1 MTPLNP
7 IKQPDTQLR
16 VLAIL
21 VGAGFAVL
29 LAGLWYVQ
37 VFSSK
42 KFAESLED
50 QAVRSVRIPAV
61 RGKILD
67 RNGQAFA
74 ENRPTYNVELY
85 LAELGKHFHAEYLR
99 LRPAGARLT
108 RGEREQLEWT
118 ARYNVVSNITAQVGD
133 WLQQPQVIDQ
143 RKFQRHYNEVR
154 ALPISLLQNLNAV
167 QVARFAERPGV
178 FPGLDLEIQP
188 LRVYPHGSLAAHVL
202 GSLTRD
208 DSSQEEEDAFYH
220 YRLPDWKGQTGME
233 GVFDGQLRGTAGTK
247 SMTVNRLGYRQQETV
262 LRAPEPGD
270 NLVLTLD
277 FKLQRAVEAA
287 LVTPMFGAQTRG
299 AAVVLDAQN
308 GDVLAMASAP
318 SFEPAEFMGRI
329 TAERWTN
336 VLNHPVQKPM
346 LNRATQENYHPG
358 SILKMLTGLAALE
371 MGRLDPQEVYH
382 VEPDPSRPGKG
393 CYHLGNRKIEDTVAA
408 GPYNFKKA
416 LMHSSNAYFIHH
428 ALKPGVLQKAIML
441 GEKFHLGERTGILP
455 RQETAGE
462 FPDQTDLVRRW
473 QPGDTANLAIGQGK
487 VSVSPLQ
494 MAVMIA
500 AIANGGKVYWP
511 RLVLKLAPSDPL
523 PGDKVSEFPV
533 KLRDEL
539 GVKRE
544 HLQLIHEA
552 MLADTEEAGGTGTA
566 AVVDGLKIGGKTG
579 TAEIERAGRV
589 ADKTTWFASFA
600 PVGQPKWAVVVMVE
614 SGASGG
620 KTCAPIAKKI
630 YEALLAREREGGQR
644 QTPRLASLN

>member
-1 MTPLNP
+1 MVPVNP

-16 VLAIL
+16 VLGLLI
-21 VGAGFAVL
+21 GAGFCVL
-29 LAGLWYVQ
+29 LAGLWFVQ

-42 KFAESLED
+42 KFADSLED

-61 RGKILD
+61 RGKIHD
-67 RNGQAFA
+67 RNGQPFA
-74 ENRPTYNVELY
+74 ENRPSYNVELY
-85 LAELGKHFHAEYLR
+85 LAELGRHFHAEYMR

-108 RGEREQLEWT
+108 RAERESLEWA

-154 ALPISLLQNLNAV
+154 ALPISILQNLNAV

-220 YRLPDWKGQTGME
+220 YRLPDWKGVTGME
-233 GVFDGQLRGTAGTK
+233 GIFDGPMRGAAGTK

-287 LVTPMFGAQTRG
+287 LVTSLFGTQTRG
-299 AAVVLDAQN
+299 AAVVLDVQT

-329 TAERWTN
+329 STERWTN
-336 VLNHPVQKPM
+336 VLNHPVQRPM

-358 SILKMLTGLAALE
+358 SILKLLTALAALE
-371 MGRLDPQEVYH
+371 MEKLDPKEIFN
-382 VEPDPSRPGKG
+382 VEPDPARPGKG
-393 CYHLGNRKIEDTVAA
+393 CIHVGNRKIKDTVAH
-408 GPYNFKKA
+408 GPYNFKRA
-416 LMHSSNAYFIHH
+416 LMHSSNSYFIHQG
-428 ALKPGVLQKAIML
+428 LKPGVLQKMIML

-473 QPGDTANLAIGQGK
+473 QPGDTANLCIGQGK

-494 MAVMIA
+494 IA
-500 AIANGGKVYWP
+500 LMTSAIANGGKVFWP
-511 RLVLKLAPSDPL
+511 RLVLRLEPSDPQF
-523 PGDKVSEFPV
+523 GEQASEFAPRV
-533 KLRDEL
+533 RDEL
-539 GVKRE
+539 GVKPENLR
-544 HLQLIHEA
+544 LIHEA
-552 MLADTEEAGGTGTA
+552 MLAEVEEAGGTGREA
-566 AVVDGLKIGGKTG
+566 MVNGLKIGGKTG
-579 TAEIERAGRV
+579 TAEVERAGKV

-600 PVGQPKWAVVVMVE
+600 PVDRPKWAVVVMVE

-620 KTCAPIAKKI
+620 KTCAPIAKRI
-630 YEALLAREREGGQR
+630 YEALLKRERDGGQKPS
-644 QTPRLASLN
+644 TLASLN